1 MKEVELC
8 FMQGHKDFT
17 PKLLYTVNIDM
28 LVSNDNFYRRLHQVL
43 DLRWL
48 YKATEKYYGSEGQA
62 SIDPVVFFK
71 ICLVGY
77 LNGIYSDRKLIE
89 FCKDSLSVRLFLGY
103 DIDEELPWHSTISRT
118 RQLYGEEEFK
128 TIFEQVFKLCAD
140 TGMVSGKTQAIDGAF
155 LKANASTDSL
165 EVKQVSEGVE
175 EHLLHSIKANTGE
188 RKPVKKDRAD
198 DEQKKMKGN
207 TKEQTR
213 KLKALN
219 TRYQRQK
226 ELYKKMPG
234 RDATGRYLSNSTHY
248 SPVDP
253 DARIAIKP
261 GKPRGMY
268 YSGQIAVDTKNHVIT
283 HAETVHADNRDGQ
296 YLQQI
301 ISQVKSRLEK
311 EQLPIRECL
320 ADGAY
325 SSGKNYAFLQQQ
337 DIIGYIPLLGGAL
350 SSNSEGFTYDIEKD
364 YYTCPT
370 GQILKTTGKIQITPK
385 GLPLKEYFSQKS
397 HCANCPLKE
406 QCLKHLQQKKIRR
419 SIYTTLLDEVKARQ
433 QSVKGQIKKKQRSST
448 VEPVWGTLLNNLG
461 LKRINSRGLKS
472 ANQALLMASACYNL
486 KKYMKRITQKVKI
499 GAIALPKPMGETI
512 SFIKTALY
520 EAKKRILKLFN
531 LPHSKI
537 QPEFSLS

>member
-1 MKEVELC
+1 
-8 FMQGHKDFT
+8 
-17 PKLLYTVNIDM
+17 M
-28 LVSNDNFYRRLHQVL
+28 LVSNDNFYRRLNQVL

-48 YKATEKYYGSEGQA
+48 YKATEKYYGTEGQT

-77 LNGIYSDRKLIE
+77 LNGIYSDRKLVE

-175 EHLLHSIKANTGE
+175 DYLLHNIKANTGE

-207 TKEQTR
+207 IKEQTR

-234 RDATGRYLSNSTHY
+234 REATGRYLSNTTHY

-283 HAETVHADNRDGQ
+283 HAETVYADNKDGQ
-296 YLQQI
+296 YLTQI
-301 ISQVKSRLEK
+301 IAQVKNRLEK
-311 EQLPIRECL
+311 EQLQVRECL

-325 SSGKNYAFLQQQ
+325 SSGKNYAFLEQQ

-350 SSNSEGFTYDIEKD
+350 SGSEGFTYDESSG
-364 YYTCPT
+364 YYICPT
-370 GQILKTTGKIQITPK
+370 GKLLKSKKGNVDNGK
-385 GLPLKEYFSQKS
+385 GLLVKRYYSQKGD
-397 HCANCPLKE
+397 CAICPLREK
-406 QCLKHLQQKKIRR
+406 CIGKKAYKKLER
-419 SIYTTLLDEVKARQ
+419 SIYTAQLEEAKTRQ

-448 VEPVWGTLLNNLG
+448 VEPVWGTLLNYLG
-461 LKRINSRGLKS
+461 LRRINSRGIKS

-486 KKYMKRITQKVKI
+486 KKYMKRITQKVKT
-499 GAIALPKPMGETI
+499 GAIALPKPMGEAT
-512 SFIKTALY
+512 SFSKTALY
-520 EAKKRILKLFN
+520 EGKHWILSLLN
-531 LPHSKI
+531 LSHRKI
-537 QPEFSLS
+537 QPEFNLS